1 MIEVNK
7 KYDSYLS
14 MDIFDAS
21 VKIGNMGYISAL
33 GHTEEFAI
41 KKLKDGIEDFIA
53 PLLEIIGK
61 EIVPITIKP

>member
-1 MIEVNK
+1 MIKVHKE
-7 KYDSYLS
+7 YDEYLS
-14 MDIFDAS
+14 RDIFDAS
-21 VKIGNMGYISAL
+21 VKIGNIGYISAI

-61 EIVPITIKP
+61 EIVQQTIE